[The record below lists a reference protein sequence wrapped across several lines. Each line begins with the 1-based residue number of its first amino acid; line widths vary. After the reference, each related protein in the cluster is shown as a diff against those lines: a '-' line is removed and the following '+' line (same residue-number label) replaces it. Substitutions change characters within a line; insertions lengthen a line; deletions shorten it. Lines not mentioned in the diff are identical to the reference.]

1 MSIDKLKTKFF
12 TGAWLTDV
20 KHYFTKINE
29 IIDYLN
35 GIKGE
40 GSYKVY
46 TALLTQSGTDDPTA
60 IVLQNTLGG
69 VIVWTRD
76 SQGVYYGTLS
86 GAFTVGKTFIPTTYF
101 KQKQYQTPGWT
112 YYINDLNSILIKSEQ
127 GDVAGNL
134 IDGVIDSAPIE
145 IRVYN

>member
-46 TALLTQSGTDDPTA
+46 TALLTQSGTDAPVA
-60 IVLQNTLGG
+60 IVLQNTLGVTVTYG
-69 VIVWTRD
+69 YTAT
-76 SQGVYYGTLS
+76 GVYSIELGTAYASGKVGIFISPFGNSNNYALS
-86 GAFTVGKTFIPTTYF
+86 STIGFQYDGTTGYILRTFDSTGALSDKG
-101 KQKQYQTPGWT
+101 
-112 YYINDLNSILIKSEQ
+112 L
-127 GDVAGNL
+127 GNTM
-134 IDGVIDSAPIE
+134 IE

>member
-35 GIKGE
+35 GNGKSGD

-46 TALLTQSGTDDPTA
+46 TALLNQVGSDNPTA
-60 IVLQNTLGG
+60 TILQNTLGD
-69 VIVWTRD
+69 IIWTRNF
-76 SQGVYYGTLS
+76 QGKYSGTLAD
-86 GAFTVGKTFIPTTYF
+86 GFINNKTWLYVKAKPFDLVIESQVTNTSNINI
-101 KQKQYQTPGWT
+101 QTLDGGS
-112 YYINDLNSILIKSEQ
+112 YNDDILYNV
-127 GDVAGNL
+127 D
-134 IDGVIDSAPIE
+134 IE